1 MTLPREFA
9 PIGRRAM
16 LAASAALLGGA
27 GRVAAPAPA
36 PEPSPGLN
44 ERAMAGNR
52 FFGAAIDDRILATD
66 RAYMASVRD
75 ECGIVTGETAF
86 KWGELRPK
94 ADKWNWKGADALM
107 AFAARRGIQVRGHTL
122 LWHEH
127 NPDWLVAELNPGN
140 AEALLTAHIKTA
152 TNHCRNRV
160 VQWDVVNEVLDP
172 TASKPFGLRDT
183 LWSRALGPSLLDV
196 AFHACAESDPLPL
209 RCINDYGLDYTWP
222 EHEKKRQ
229 DMLAL
234 LSRMTA
240 QNVPVQAL
248 GLQAHLEAG
257 VTDFD
262 PARLAKFCND
272 VASLGLKI
280 VITEFDVRD
289 NRIAGDAA
297 TRDAAVAS
305 HGRAYLD
312 AVLSCPAVMG
322 VLSWGLSDRRTWLN
336 DSLPRADKQAQR
348 PLPLDA
354 DLKRKPLW
362 DVMAQAFASAPPRA
376 G

>member
-1 MTLPREFA
+1 M
-9 PIGRRAM
+9 
-16 LAASAALLGGA
+16 S
-27 GRVAAPAPA
+27 
-36 PEPSPGLN
+36 
-44 ERAMAGNR
+44 GNR
-52 FFGAAIDDRILATD
+52 FFGAAIDDRILAND
-66 RAYMASVRD
+66 RPYMDRVRE

-94 ADKWNWKGADALM
+94 ADHWDWKQADALM
-107 AFAARRGIQVRGHTL
+107 AFAARRGIQVRGHTM

-127 NPDWLVAELNPGN
+127 NPEWLVAGLNPGN
-140 AEALLTAHIKTA
+140 AEALLAAHIHGVTAH
-152 TNHCRNRV
+152 CRDRV

-172 TASKPFGLRDT
+172 TANRPFGLRDT
-183 LWSRALGPSLLDV
+183 LWSRAMGPNLLDV
-196 AFHACAESDPLPL
+196 AFHACAESDPMPL

-229 DMLAL
+229 DMLTL
-234 LSRMTA
+234 LARMKA
-240 QNVPVQAL
+240 QGVPVQAL

-257 VTDFD
+257 VGDLD
-262 PARLAKFCND
+262 QGRLAKFCAD
-272 VASLGLKI
+272 VAGLGLKI

-289 NRIAGDAA
+289 NRIPGDAA

-305 HGRAYLD
+305 HARAYLD

-322 VLSWGLSDRRTWLN
+322 VLTWGLSDRRTWLN
-336 DSLPRADKQAQR
+336 DSMPRDDKQPQR

-362 DVMAQAFASAPPRA
+362 TTIAQAFAAAPARA
-376 G
+376 